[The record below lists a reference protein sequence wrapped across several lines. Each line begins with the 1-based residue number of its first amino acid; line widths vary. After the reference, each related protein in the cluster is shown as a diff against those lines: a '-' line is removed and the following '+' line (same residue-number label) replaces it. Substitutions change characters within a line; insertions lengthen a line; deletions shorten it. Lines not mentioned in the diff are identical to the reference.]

1 MFVGHLG
8 TAFVAKRISPPTSL
22 VWFVLAANLVDLLWP
37 FALLAGI
44 ESVRIAPGFMPFTPV
59 EFTHYPW
66 THSLVMGIVLGAVLG
81 HLAYKSGVPRS
92 HAAIVALL
100 VPSHWVL
107 DFVTHAPDLPV
118 WPGGPKVGLGLWNS
132 IPATFAVEG
141 LLWVAGIALFLV
153 ARRPRGVQGHVAFW
167 SFVIVST
174 LMWASGPW
182 SSPPPDERSLALF
195 ALMGWIIIPW
205 SWWIER
211 TSMSPSEVGRAERA
225 LS

>member
-8 TAFVAKRISPPTSL
+8 TAFVAKRISPTTSL

-81 HLAYKSGVPRS
+81 YLAYKSGVPRS

-107 DFVTHAPDLPV
+107 DFITHAPDLPI

-153 ARRPRGVQGHVAFW
+153 ARRPRGVQGNVAFW

-195 ALMGWIIIPW
+195 ALMGWIIVPW

-211 TSMSPSEVGRAERA
+211 TSMSPREVGRSERA